1 MKFFFF
7 CRSIHLILPPVQWPL
22 LPLDIPAGA
31 VELKKKNLCSMVYWP
46 ISFPHCPQFHV
57 RTFKAGSKP
66 DQVVSKIGLEEIT
79 KDQILSLEGL
89 SWLKDNVINCYM
101 ALLMKRSED
110 SGGTLPKV
118 YGFNTFFHTA
128 LNDHGYSR
136 VKRWTKKVKTGGR
149 CVNENNVM

>member
-1 MKFFFF
+1 MKFFFLSVDPPYF
-7 CRSIHLILPPVQWPL
+7 ATGSMAIITARYTGRSGRI
-22 LPLDIPAGA
+22 
-31 VELKKKNLCSMVYWP
+31 KKKNLCSMVYWP